1 MKTIKKTIYVTFLCL
16 SVILASCSSS
26 DDDNGG
32 DGDNGGAGGAEYL
45 TAKIAGNDW
54 AASTDIA
61 SLIGAETGTSNGTT
75 VMTIQGST
83 NDGDYIQIVIQNYDG
98 EGTYTTGDDIQN
110 TNSLSYGEL
119 VGTTGID
126 LWSNGFI
133 SALISGVGT
142 GQIVVES
149 DSNGVISGTFTFNG
163 YNAADESTKNVT
175 VGKFKANIN

>member
-16 SVILASCSSS
+16 SVILASCSS

-32 DGDNGGAGGAEYL
+32 DSDDGGNGGAEYV
-45 TAKIAGNDW
+45 TAKVAGSDW
-54 AASTDIA
+54 AASTDLA
-61 SLIGAETGTSNGTT
+61 SLIGAETGTSNGNT

-83 NDGDYIQIVIQNYDG
+83 NDGDYIQIVIQNYNG

-133 SALISGVGT
+133 TAILGGIGAGE
-142 GQIVVES
+142 IVVES
-149 DSNGVISGTFTFNG
+149 DSNGVISGTFAFKG
-163 YNAADESTKNVT
+163 YNATDESTKNIT